1 MSSSNVIKV
10 TQPYP
15 FQLYFS
21 LTMRRFIE
29 FGNFLLIVSLILLT
43 ACKPDVTSIHP
54 TRENISESVY
64 ASGIVK
70 SKNQYHVYSTVN
82 GVISEILVKEGDL
95 VKSQT
100 PLVKIYNKA
109 SLLTEENARLNAA
122 YATSKSNQK
131 KLLDL
136 ALAVDFAKAKMLN
149 DSLFW
154 LRKKNLWA
162 QNIGTQVDLEQ
173 AEVTYKSAIVSYQ
186 SARTQYSEL
195 KRQLELNEKQAKNN
209 FEISRTLTQ
218 EFTIE
223 SMIDGKVYS
232 LLKEPGELVT
242 QQTPVALLGDA
253 IAFYLELRVDEYDI
267 IKIKQNQE
275 VYITMDSYT
284 GEVFEATV
292 TRINPIMNERDKSFT
307 IEAEFTKSPKLLY
320 PFLTVEAN
328 ILIQYKEKVVTIPR
342 NYLVEDNY
350 VMLKN
355 GTLKE
360 VIIGLKDYQK
370 VEIVKGL
377 TETDEIIKP
386 IP

>member
-1 MSSSNVIKV
+1 
-10 TQPYP
+10 
-15 FQLYFS
+15 
-21 LTMRRFIE
+21 MRRHSWT
-29 FGNFLLIVSLILLT
+29 VSWF
-43 ACKPDVTSIHP
+43 D
-54 TRENISESVY
+54 
-64 ASGIVK
+64 GIVRIYLNGEGINGI
-70 SKNQYHVYSTVN
+70 SLEGENQDAT
-82 GVISEILVKEGDL
+82 EIYE
-95 VKSQT
+95 
-100 PLVKIYNKA
+100 
-109 SLLTEENARLNAA
+109 
-122 YATSKSNQK
+122 
-131 KLLDL
+131 
-136 ALAVDFAKAKMLN
+136 
-149 DSLFW
+149 
-154 LRKKNLWA
+154 
-162 QNIGTQVDLEQ
+162 
-173 AEVTYKSAIVSYQ
+173 
-186 SARTQYSEL
+186 
-195 KRQLELNEKQAKNN
+195 QAKNN

-342 NYLVEDNY
+342 NYLVDDNS
-350 VMLKN
+350 VLLKN
-355 GTLKE
+355 GSIKE

-370 VEIVKGL
+370 AEIVKGL

-386 IP
+386 IPWTIYCFLGSP